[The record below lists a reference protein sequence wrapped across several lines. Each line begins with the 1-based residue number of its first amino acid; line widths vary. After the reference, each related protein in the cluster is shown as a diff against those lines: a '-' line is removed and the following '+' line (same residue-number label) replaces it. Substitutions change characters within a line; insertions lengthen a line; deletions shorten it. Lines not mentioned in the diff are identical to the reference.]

1 MALDITRI
9 QAICFDIDGTLSDTD
24 DQWVELVSRRLAF
37 LKGWFGAERLHRM
50 ARWFVMEIE
59 SPGNLLYNFLD
70 RLHLDDEASRLFNFL
85 ARTFHSPTPNFKLI
99 SGVDRAMHLLARRY
113 PLAIVSARDE
123 QATQSFLQQCG
134 LAPFFQVVASAH
146 TCTYTKPFP
155 DPILWAAENMNIPP
169 SACLM
174 VGDTTVD
181 IHAGKKAGAQTV
193 GVLCG
198 FGTEKELIRAGADLI
213 LQSPAG
219 LPEILLREE

>member
-1 MALDITRI
+1 MALDISRI
-9 QAICFDIDGTLSDTD
+9 QAICFDIDGTLGDSD
-24 DQWVELVSRRLAF
+24 DQWVEMIYHRITF
-37 LKGWFGAERLHRM
+37 LKGWFGEERLHQL
-50 ARWFVMEIE
+50 ARWIVMEIE

-85 ARTFHSPTPNFKLI
+85 ARTFHSPSPKFKLI
-99 SGVDRAMHLLARRY
+99 PGVDRALHLLARHY

-123 QATQSFLQQCG
+123 RATQSFLQQAG
-134 LAPFFQVVASAH
+134 LETIFQVVVSAH

-155 DPILWAAENMNIPP
+155 EPVLWAAENLHIPP

-174 VGDTTVD
+174 VGDTPVD

-198 FGTEKELIRAGADLI
+198 FGTEKELLRAGADLI
-213 LQSPAG
+213 LQTTSA
-219 LPEILLREE
+219 LPEILLRET